1 MLRANT
7 SLLISLF
14 LLMVPAGMPELLEE
28 QDIEYLQMKLELG
41 LSNVEAEESFRKEI
55 KASLN
60 TTSRQL
66 DNFVHN
72 IKALS

>member
-41 LSNVEAEESFRKEI
+41 LSNVEAEERFRKEI

>member
-28 QDIEYLQMKLELG
+28 QDIEYLQMKLEVAIT
-41 LSNVEAEESFRKEI
+41 NDEAEESFRKEI
-55 KASLN
+55 KSSLN

-72 IKALS
+72 IKVM

>member
-1 MLRANT
+1 
-7 SLLISLF
+7 
-14 LLMVPAGMPELLEE
+14 MVPAGMPELLEE